1 MRQLGTFAWTDQK
14 GKTRRCYH
22 ERKPNKPTNTGN
34 VIESSAFSSGIATVE
49 NLTKEE
55 AFDDWRV
62 KISYPYQDVT
72 AWHKPHWNSQDQ
84 LPNGERI
91 GYIVFY
97 STDEQVAAETSG
109 EMDVTFTMKGL
120 KRLIWQSQT
129 SENTRNPSA
138 SD

>member
-1 MRQLGTFAWTDQK
+1 MLYYNLKLSTIYFFFTFGQLQCDSFFQQRSFLRQLGTFAWTDQK

-62 KISYPYQDVT
+62 KISYPYADSTSWHLHHEVT
-72 AWHKPHWNSQDQ
+72 
-84 LPNGERI
+84 
-91 GYIVFY
+91 
-97 STDEQVAAETSG
+97 
-109 EMDVTFTMKGL
+109 
-120 KRLIWQSQT
+120 
-129 SENTRNPSA
+129 
-138 SD
+138 